1 LLIIYINMKVI
12 VLITL
17 LAFSTYACVNRPDAI
32 SRAMEWVNAHV
43 PYDANAYHGGY
54 VQGCMG
60 IVGYAWQFPK
70 PGVYSGDLVGHYCDK
85 IGKSSLAMGDILV
98 NPGTH

>member
-1 LLIIYINMKVI
+1 MKKL

-17 LAFSTYACVNRPDAI
+17 LVISTLGCINRKDAI

-43 PYDANAYHGGY
+43 PYNANAYRDGY

-70 PGVYSGDLVGHYCDK
+70 PGVYSGNLVGHYCEK
-85 IGKSSLAMGDILV
+85 VTKANMEMGDIMV
-98 NPGTH
+98 NPEAH

>member
-1 LLIIYINMKVI
+1 MKILLLVSILTCSTFACINR
-12 VLITL
+12 T
-17 LAFSTYACVNRPDAI
+17 DAI

-70 PGVYSGDLVGHYCDK
+70 PGIGAGHLIGTYCQKVDK
-85 IGKSSLAMGDILV
+85 TALAMGDIMT
-98 NPGTH
+98 NP